1 MLRPF
6 RVLVALGAA
15 LGASIPA
22 TLASAEGF
30 VVVDDVVQVTMLP
43 GWRTASGS
51 QMTALQ
57 IDLAPGWKTYWRSP
71 GEGGIPP
78 VFDWSKSMNVKGV
91 MLHWPKPMVFD
102 QLGLQSIGYKHQV
115 ILPMEFI
122 PARPDAAI
130 TIDATVQ
137 IGVCEDI
144 CLPVSRTIHADLPAT
159 GGAQNPAILAA
170 LADRPVTAAKAGLR
184 AISCRISPIA
194 DGVQVTATL
203 DLPGTPEA
211 VVFETP
217 DNNLWIS
224 QSKLASTGGRLTAT
238 ADFVPVE
245 ARPFLLD
252 RSALR
257 LTVIDKDKTIDIQ
270 GCPAP

>member
-6 RVLVALGAA
+6 CLLVALGAA
-15 LGASIPA
+15 FGASFPA
-22 TLASAEGF
+22 NLARADGF
-30 VVVDDVVQVTMLP
+30 LAVDDVVKITMLP

-51 QMTALQ
+51 RMTALQ
-57 IDLAPGWKTYWRSP
+57 VDLAPGWKTYWRSP

-78 VFDWSKSMNVKGV
+78 VFDWSKSVNIQRVS
-91 MLHWPKPMVFD
+91 LHWPNPQVFD
-102 QLGLQSIGYKHQV
+102 QLGLQSIGYKHQL

-122 PARPDAAI
+122 PARPDAPI

-144 CLPVSRTIHADLPAT
+144 CLPVSRAIQAELPET
-159 GGAQNPAILAA
+159 GGVQNPAILAA
-170 LADRPVTAAKAGLR
+170 LDDRPLTAIEAGLR
-184 AISCRISPIA
+184 AISCRIRPIA

-211 VVFETP
+211 VVFEGA
-217 DNNLWIS
+217 DDNLWIS
-224 QSKLASTGGRLTAT
+224 QSKLARAGSQLTAT
-238 ADFVPVE
+238 ADFVPVD
-245 ARPFLLD
+245 ARPFLLE

-257 LTVIDKDKTIDIQ
+257 LTVVEKDRTIEIR